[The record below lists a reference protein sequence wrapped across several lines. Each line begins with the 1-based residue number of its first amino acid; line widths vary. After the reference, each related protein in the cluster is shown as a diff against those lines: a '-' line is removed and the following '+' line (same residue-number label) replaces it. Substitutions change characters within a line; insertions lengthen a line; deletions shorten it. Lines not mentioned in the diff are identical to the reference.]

1 MKRLALYITT
11 GVMILASSCSD
22 FLETTPKDALSP
34 STTWKTEQ
42 DAEKFL
48 IGCYDGWVNG
58 EKLLYWDCASDLGYN
73 NFPWEGWTVM
83 GDGSLTPANEGTSF
97 YDFKTIRRCNT
108 LLENIDQIT
117 FLDEAKKKDIIA
129 QARAIRAYSYS
140 VLNFW
145 YGGVPII
152 DSYESAQEA
161 QVPRDTEE
169 NVRKFIYDEID
180 AAIADINTTPKA
192 RGYVA
197 KGAALAIKMRTALYW
212 GDYERAA
219 SASKAIIDLGQY
231 DLNSNYANLFT
242 LAGQT
247 SNEIILA
254 SQYLET
260 LKNLGTIGQMYN
272 NADGGWSSIVPTQ
285 NLIDMYEMKDG
296 KTKEESSLYDP
307 KHPFSQRDPRMAM
320 TVLFPGQDWTPKGK
334 ETLVLN
340 TLDQT
345 LPDGSNNS
353 NYPTVA
359 DNASKTALTWAKYL
373 APMEQY
379 GNIWNT
385 SASPIIFRYAEVLLT
400 YAEANNELSGPSAAI
415 YDALDKVRI
424 RAGMPAVDRTKY
436 ATKET
441 LRELIRRERGVE
453 LAGEGVRRADIVR
466 WKDTNGKMVA
476 ETVMNGDL
484 LRIVGTINYSES
496 DPYKRAVIDMNAPL
510 TSRKI
515 ETRKFASHNRYLP
528 IPQKSKDKNPKL
540 DQNPGY

>member
-1 MKRLALYITT
+1 MKRLAVYIST
-11 GVMILASSCSD
+11 GLMILTSSCSD
-22 FLETTPKDALSP
+22 FLDTNPKDALSP
-34 STTWKTEQ
+34 TTTWKTEQ

-48 IGCYDGWVNG
+48 VGCYDEWIKGAD
-58 EKLLYWDCASDLGYN
+58 LLYWDCASDFGYN

-83 GDGSLTPANEGTSF
+83 GDGSMTPGNYGTSF
-97 YDFKTIRRCNT
+97 YKFTTIRRCNT

-117 FLDEAKKKDIIA
+117 FNDEAKKKDIIA
-129 QARAIRAYSYS
+129 QTRAIRAYSYAI
-140 VLNFW
+140 LNFW

-152 DSYESAQEA
+152 ESYESAEEA
-161 QVPRDTEE
+161 KVPRESEE
-169 NVRKFIYDEID
+169 KVKQFIFDEID

-212 GDYERAA
+212 ADYERAA
-219 SASKAIIDLGQY
+219 SASKEIMDLGQY
-231 DLNSNYANLFT
+231 SLDDNYAHLFT

-247 SNEIILA
+247 SKEIILA

-260 LKNLGTIGQMYN
+260 LKDLSTIGQMYN

-285 NLIDMYEMKDG
+285 NLVDMYEMVDG
-296 KTKEESSLYDP
+296 KTKEESDLYDP
-307 KHPFSQRDPRMAM
+307 QHPFNQRDPRMGM

-334 ETLVLN
+334 ETQILN

-353 NYPTVA
+353 NYPLVA

-373 APMEQY
+373 APMDQY
-379 GNIWNT
+379 NDIWNT

-400 YAEANNELSGPSAAI
+400 YAEAKNELSGPSDDI
-415 YDALDKVRI
+415 YEVLDQIRL
-424 RAGMPAVDRTKY
+424 RAGMPAVDRNKY
-436 ATKET
+436 ASKET

-466 WKDTNGKMVA
+466 WKDASGKMVA

-484 LRIVGTINYSES
+484 LRVVGTINYDEPN
-496 DPYKRAVIDMNAPL
+496 PYKRAVIDTKASL
-510 TSRKI
+510 SSRKI
-515 ETRKFASHNRYLP
+515 ETRKFGPHNRYLP
-528 IPQKSKDKNPKL
+528 IPQTSRDKNPKL
-540 DQNPGY
+540 EQNPGY